1 MWFSNII
8 KSIAKLGEKYYIKD
22 TYIRNKF
29 HKGFKRKTPPTTII
43 IHGTGG
49 TGTYKWMKKGE
60 RGNNYRKGIS
70 LFHYLIERDGRI
82 INIINPNRWVWHSHA
97 GWHRDKNGNI
107 IQRDASTIGIELE
120 NTSSKNTNGYTK
132 EQYDSLSLLV
142 FDNLMIKY
150 PINIIMS
157 HSRSYKKY
165 LKKTK
170 PLACPGPKF
179 DWSKINEQLEL
190 NNYSYNDKTKESYWA
205 IKSII

>member
-8 KSIAKLGEKYYIKD
+8 KSIAELGKKYYIKD
-22 TYIRNKF
+22 KYIRNKF
-29 HKGFKRKTPPTTII
+29 HKGFKRKSPPNTII

-82 INIINPNRWVWHSHA
+82 INIIDPNRWVWHSHA
-97 GWHRDKNGNI
+97 GWYTDKNGKR

-120 NTSSKNTNGYTK
+120 NTSSKNLNDYTE
-132 EQYDSLSLLV
+132 EQYASLMILL
-142 FDNLMIKY
+142 FNDLMIKY
-150 PINIIMS
+150 DIDIIMS

-179 DWSKINEQLEL
+179 KWNKLINQLKA
-190 NNYSYNDKTKESYWA
+190 NNYSYNDKTKESFWG
-205 IKSII
+205 IKNKI